1 MEGERMHRP
10 PYFCPMSRFFE
21 AFGKLKDRRS
31 PFWEHLT
38 KAKIELLEALKSLI
52 EERIQDLKGKTEGLK
67 KIKVE

>member
-1 MEGERMHRP
+1 MEGERTHRS

-21 AFGKLKDRRS
+21 AFGKLKDRKS

-67 KIKVE
+67 KIEVE